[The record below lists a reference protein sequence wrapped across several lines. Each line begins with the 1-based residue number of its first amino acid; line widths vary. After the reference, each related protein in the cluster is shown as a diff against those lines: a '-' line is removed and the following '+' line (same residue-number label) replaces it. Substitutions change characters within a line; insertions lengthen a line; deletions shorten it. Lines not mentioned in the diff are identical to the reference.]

1 MPRIV
6 LPREVLASDPL
17 WRSAGSEHRR
27 TDLAVE
33 LPDRRAN
40 RTLLVFAFVEG
51 CRHLPAEAGEIG
63 TRQLVALRRRIF
75 EGINGLALALH
86 FEMQVRTGRAAGVA
100 GEADQITLQHH
111 RPGHDA
117 GREAAEMAI
126 DRAELSCPLAIAVID
141 ADCVA
146 VALIAPG
153 QCDHAVGCR
162 VDPRADQRHK
172 VDAVMHVEP
181 ARAVPLSARASRWAA
196 MAEGIGAH
204 AKTRSDAH
212 DVERQ
217 ADRRR
222 GSGLS
227 IGQ

>member
-33 LPDRRAN
+33 LPDHRVN
-40 RTLLVFAFVEG
+40 RSLLVFAFVEG

-63 TRQLVALRRRIF
+63 TRQLATLCRWII
-75 EGINGLALALH
+75 EGIDGLALALQ
-86 FEMQVRTGRAAGVA
+86 FKMQVRTSRAAGVA
-100 GEADQITLQHH
+100 GEADQIALLHH

-117 GREAAEMAI
+117 GRETAEMAI
-126 DRAELSCPLAIAVID
+126 DRAELPCPLADAVID

-162 VDPRADQRHK
+162 MDRRADQRHK

-181 ARAVPLSARASRWAA
+181 ARAVPLSA
-196 MAEGIGAH
+196 
-204 AKTRSDAH
+204 
-212 DVERQ
+212 
-217 ADRRR
+217 
-222 GSGLS
+222 
-227 IGQ
+227 